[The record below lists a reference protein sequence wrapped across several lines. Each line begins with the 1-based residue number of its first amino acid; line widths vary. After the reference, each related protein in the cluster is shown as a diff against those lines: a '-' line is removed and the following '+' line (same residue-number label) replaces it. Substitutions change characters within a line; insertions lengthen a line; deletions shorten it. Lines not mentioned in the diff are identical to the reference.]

1 MSIFAQVIKKRFP
14 IYRQLDQ
21 MDCGPTCLRM
31 IASYYGKHFKLD
43 SLRKESLYSRD
54 GVSLK
59 GIQRAAEKIGFNT
72 NAARL
77 SIHELLTMAP
87 LPCILHWNQN
97 HFIVLP
103 PQNLHV
109 NVKNIQIADPVRG
122 LIKLDRDA
130 FLNAWVNSSDQL
142 GVAMLLEPGERF
154 SSYPDE
160 KGSNWSMEFLLAYL
174 KPYRKSI
181 LQLILGMLMSS
192 LFALV
197 LPFLTQNLVD
207 YGITSKNISFVYLI
221 LISQLTIFIGSM
233 AIEVIRGWLLLYI
246 TARINITIISDF
258 LIKLLKLPI
267 SYFDAK
273 MVGDIN
279 QRISDHQKIE
289 RFLSISTLNS
299 LFAVLNLLVFSGVLL
314 SYGWLIFTVFS
325 IGSLISVFLMLLFQ
339 RKRKNLDYERFQQS
353 ADSQNKLFEIIT
365 GIQEIKLNGGEIAH
379 RLSWERI
386 QSKLF
391 NIKTRALVVSQY
403 QTIGSGF
410 FNQLKNIIIAYIS
423 AREVIDGQ
431 MSLGMMLSV
440 SYIIGQ
446 TISPIDQLLSFFQN
460 YQDAQISM
468 ERLGEIHQEEN
479 EEKQGLITPQ
489 HELET
494 MSEFLSV
501 TTRGI
506 DPNILDFPSALSL
519 KNVSFAYNSITGNMI
534 LENINLDIP
543 FGKTTAIVGASGSG
557 KTTLIKLLL
566 RYYQPSNGSIFLGN
580 TLLSQISPKWWWQH
594 CGVVMSDGYI
604 FSGTIEQNI
613 AITEPVSSA
622 RLHKAIELANLQEFI
637 EELPLGI
644 HTKIGQVGNGISSG
658 QRQRIMIARAIYREP
673 EFLFLDEATSTL
685 DANNEKVIVNNL
697 TSFIRGRTVI
707 VVAHRLSTVR
717 HADQIVVLKH
727 GKIVE
732 VGNHEA
738 LTEKRGEYYTLVKNQ
753 LELGK

>member
-1 MSIFAQVIKKRFP
+1 MQLIKKSFP

-31 IASYYGKHFKLD
+31 IASYYGKHYKLD
-43 SLRKESLYSRD
+43 SLRKESLYSRE
-54 GVSLK
+54 GVSLT
-59 GIQRAAEKIGFNT
+59 GIRRAAEKIGFNT
-72 NAARL
+72 NAVRL
-77 SIHELLTMAP
+77 SFQELLTLAP

-97 HFIVLP
+97 HFIVIP
-103 PQNLHV
+103 PQDLNADI
-109 NVKNIQIADPVRG
+109 KKIQIADPARG
-122 LIKLDRDA
+122 LLKIEREA
-130 FLNAWVNSSDQL
+130 FQKAWINSSDER
-142 GVAMLLEPGERF
+142 GVAMLLEPDDAFF
-154 SSYPDE
+154 SYQDE
-160 KGSNWSMEFLLAYL
+160 KASDWSMRFLLNYL
-174 KPYRKSI
+174 RPYRKSV
-181 LQLILGMLMSS
+181 LQLVLGMFLAS
-192 LFALV
+192 LFSLV
-197 LPFLTQNLVD
+197 LPFLTQHLVD
-207 YGITSKNISFVYLI
+207 YGINSKNVNFVYLI

-246 TARINITIISDF
+246 TGRINITIISDF

-267 SYFDAK
+267 SYFDSK

-299 LFAVLNLLVFSGVLL
+299 LFAVLNLFVFSAVLL
-314 SYGWLIFTVFS
+314 TYGWLIFTVFS
-325 IGSLISVFLMLLFQ
+325 IGSSISVFLMLYFQ
-339 RKRKNLDYERFQQS
+339 RKRKDLDYERFLQS

-379 RLSWERI
+379 RLNWERI
-386 QSKLF
+386 QSRLF

-440 SYIIGQ
+440 TYIIGQ

-460 YQDAQISM
+460 YQDAQVSI

-489 HELET
+489 HELDK
-494 MSEFLSV
+494 MSDFLQVADKATGSK
-501 TTRGI
+501 GH
-506 DPNILDFPSALSL
+506 DSSPALSL
-519 KNVSFAYNSITGNMI
+519 KNVSFGYNGSTGHMV
-534 LENINLDIP
+534 LEDINLDIP

-557 KTTLIKLLL
+557 KTTLVKLLL
-566 RYYQPSNGSIFLGN
+566 KFYEPNVGTILLGN
-580 TLLSQISPKWWWQH
+580 ASLSQISPKWWWQH

-604 FSGTIEQNI
+604 FSGTIEENI
-613 AITEPVSSA
+613 AITEPIDPT
-622 RLHKAIELANLQEFI
+622 RLQKAIELANIQDFI
-637 EELPLGI
+637 RELPLGVN
-644 HTKIGQVGNGISSG
+644 TKIGQVGNGISSG

-697 TSFIRGRTVI
+697 TNFTKGRTVI

-717 HADQIVVLKH
+717 NADQIIVLKN

-732 VGNHEA
+732 AGDHQT
-738 LTEKRGEYYTLVKNQ
+738 LTGKKGEYYTLVKNQ